1 MIYSLCLVL
10 IAIGLYGAVTKK
22 NVVKIV
28 ISIAIMEYGIN
39 LLLILIGYRTPV
51 DGQSTVAPIMDKGG
65 SMAHFMAN
73 CVDPL
78 PQALVLTSIVIS
90 LGVLAMM
97 VAICIR
103 LYERYGTFDIT
114 EMRRLKG

>member
-1 MIYSLCLVL
+1 MVYALCLIL
-10 IAIGLYGAVTKK
+10 IAIGLYGALVKK

-28 ISIAIMEYGIN
+28 ISLAIIEYGIN
-39 LLLILIGYRTPV
+39 VLLVLIGYRSGGCV
-51 DGQSTVAPIMDKGG
+51 PILKEGMT
-65 SMAHFMAN
+65 AATFAATA
-73 CVDPL
+73 VDPL
-78 PQALVLTSIVIS
+78 PQALVLTAIMIN
-90 LGVLAMM
+90 LGLLIMM

>member
-1 MIYSLCLVL
+1 MVYALCLVL
-10 IAIGLYGAVTKK
+10 IAIGLYGVVVKK

-28 ISIAIMEYGIN
+28 ISLAIIEYGIN
-39 LLLILIGYRTPV
+39 VLLVLIGCRS
-51 DGQSTVAPIMDKGG
+51 GGCAPILKQGMT
-65 SMAHFMAN
+65 AATLAATA
-73 CVDPL
+73 VDPL
-78 PQALVLTSIVIS
+78 PQALVLTAIMIN
-90 LGVLAMM
+90 LGMLILL

>member
-1 MIYSLCLVL
+1 MVYALCLVL
-10 IAIGLYGAVTKK
+10 IAIGLYGVVVKK

-28 ISIAIMEYGIN
+28 ISLAIVEYGIN
-39 LLLILIGYRTPV
+39 VLLVLIGYRS
-51 DGQSTVAPIMDKGG
+51 DGCAPILKQGMT
-65 SMAHFMAN
+65 AATLAAN
-73 CVDPL
+73 AVDPL
-78 PQALVLTSIVIS
+78 PQVLVLTAIMIN
-90 LGVLAMM
+90 LGILILL

>member
-1 MIYSLCLVL
+1 MVYALCLVL
-10 IAIGLYGAVTKK
+10 ITIGIYGVVVKK

-28 ISIAIMEYGIN
+28 LGMAIIEYGIN
-39 LLLILIGYRTPV
+39 VLFVLIGYRS
-51 DGQSTVAPIMDKGG
+51 GGCAPILKQGM
-65 SMAHFMAN
+65 SAATFAASA
-73 CVDPL
+73 VDPL
-78 PQALVLTSIVIS
+78 PQALVMTAIMIN
-90 LGVLAMM
+90 LGMLILM

>member
-1 MIYSLCLVL
+1 MVYALCLVL
-10 IAIGLYGAVTKK
+10 IAIGLYGVVVKK

-28 ISIAIMEYGIN
+28 ISLAMIGYGIN
-39 LLLILIGYRTPV
+39 VLLVLIGYRS
-51 DGQSTVAPIMDKGG
+51 GGCAPILKQGMDA
-65 SMAHFMAN
+65 SALVAN
-73 CVDPL
+73 AVDPL
-78 PQALVLTSIVIS
+78 PQALVLTAIMIN
-90 LGVLAMM
+90 LGMLILM

>member
-1 MIYSLCLVL
+1 MVYALCLVL
-10 IAIGLYGAVTKK
+10 IAIGLYGVVVKK

-28 ISIAIMEYGIN
+28 ISLAIIGYGVN
-39 LLLILIGYRTPV
+39 VLLVLIGYRS
-51 DGQSTVAPIMDKGG
+51 GGCAPILQQGMTAATLAAA
-65 SMAHFMAN
+65 S
-73 CVDPL
+73 VDPL
-78 PQALVLTSIVIS
+78 PQVLVLSAIMIN
-90 LGVLAMM
+90 LGMLVLL

>member
-1 MIYSLCLVL
+1 MVYALCLVL
-10 IAIGLYGAVTKK
+10 IAIGLYGVVVKK

-28 ISIAIMEYGIN
+28 ISLAIIEYGIN
-39 LLLILIGYRTPV
+39 VLIVLIGYRS
-51 DGQSTVAPIMDKGG
+51 GGCAPILQQGMTAATLV
-65 SMAHFMAN
+65 AHS
-73 CVDPL
+73 VDPL
-78 PQALVLTSIVIS
+78 PQALVLTAIMIN
-90 LGVLAMM
+90 LGLLILL

>member
-1 MIYSLCLVL
+1 MVYALCLVL
-10 IAIGLYGAVTKK
+10 IAIGLYGVVVKK

-28 ISIAIMEYGIN
+28 ISLAIIEYGIN
-39 LLLILIGYRTPV
+39 VLLVLIGYRS
-51 DGQSTVAPIMDKGG
+51 GGGAPIMKQGMTVATFAAT
-65 SMAHFMAN
+65 S
-73 CVDPL
+73 VDPL
-78 PQALVLTSIVIS
+78 PQALVLTAIMIN
-90 LGVLAMM
+90 LGLLILM